1 MATKEQTAQPRAK
14 CARIWRLG
22 SMLHALVVAAVALY
36 ALVGALLA

>member
-1 MATKEQTAQPRAK
+1 MATKEETAQPSAE
-14 CARIWRLG
+14 CAIIWRLE